1 MESAEIDAEG
11 AWNSMVA
18 TVRPRYT
25 AIAERDGTW
34 WVITVPEVDGIFT
47 QSRRLDRVEYMAR
60 DAISLMLE
68 VPADSF
74 DVEVVENHDPP
85 TQEVIDDI
93 LSIREAVAAMRRE
106 TADRT
111 RNAVLALHD
120 SGYPQRDIG
129 RMVGI
134 SHQRVAQLLASA
146 TKG

>member
-1 MESAEIDAEG
+1 
-11 AWNSMVA
+11 MVE
-18 TVRPRYT
+18 TLRPRYA
-25 AIAERDGTW
+25 AIAQRSGAW
-34 WVITVPEVDGIFT
+34 WVISVPELSGVHS
-47 QSRRLDRVEYMAR
+47 QARRLDRVEYMAR

-93 LSIREAVAAMRRE
+93 LSIREAVAAMKRE
-106 TADRT
+106 TGNKT
-111 RNAVLALHD
+111 RDAVLALHE

-134 SHQRVAQLLASA
+134 SHQRVAQLLARGS
-146 TKG
+146 KG

>member
-1 MESAEIDAEG
+1 
-11 AWNSMVA
+11 MVG

-25 AIAERDGTW
+25 AIAERDGSW
-34 WVITVPEVDGIFT
+34 WVITVPEVDGIFS
-47 QSRRLDRVEYMAR
+47 QARRLDRVEYMAR

-68 VPADSF
+68 VPPDSF
-74 DVEVVENHDPP
+74 DVDVVENHDPP

-93 LSIREAVAAMRRE
+93 ISLREAVAAMRRE

-111 RNAVLALHD
+111 RDAVLSLHD

-134 SHQRVAQLLASA
+134 SHQRVAQLLGKS
-146 TKG
+146 GR

>member
-1 MESAEIDAEG
+1 
-11 AWNSMVA
+11 MVA

-25 AIAERDGTW
+25 AIAERDGAW
-34 WVITVPEVDGIFT
+34 WAITVPEVDGVFS
-47 QSRRLDRVEYMAR
+47 QARRLDRVESMAR

-68 VPADSF
+68 IPLESF
-74 DVEVVENHDPP
+74 DVDVVENHDPP

-93 LSIREAVAAMRRE
+93 IAAREAVAAMKRE
-106 TADRT
+106 TGTRT
-111 RNAVLALHD
+111 RDAVLALHE

>member
-1 MESAEIDAEG
+1 
-11 AWNSMVA
+11 MVDE
-18 TVRPRYT
+18 VRPKYT
-25 AIAERDGTW
+25 AVAQRDGSW
-34 WVITVPEVDGIFT
+34 WAISVPEVDGIFS
-47 QSRRLDRVEYMAR
+47 QARRLDRVEYMAR

-68 VPADSF
+68 VPPDSF

-106 TADRT
+106 TGAKT
-111 RNAVLALHD
+111 RDAVLALHK

-146 TKG
+146 TKA